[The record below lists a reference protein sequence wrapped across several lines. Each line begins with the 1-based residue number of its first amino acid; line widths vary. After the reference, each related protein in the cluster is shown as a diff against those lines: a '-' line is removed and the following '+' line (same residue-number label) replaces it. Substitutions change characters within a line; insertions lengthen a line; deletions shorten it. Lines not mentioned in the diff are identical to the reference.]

1 MYVKKNKIGSNVV
14 YVFSCHCKN
23 DYVGHTAQ
31 RFHVRQE
38 QHVTEKLKKFIF
50 NGEVKPKGDQSSI
63 H

>member
-50 NGEVKPKGDQSSI
+50 NGEVKPKGD
-63 H
+63 